1 MTTSSTQPPRVFIS
15 YAHGPTQHMERVKD
29 LAKRLRDRGVDAEI
43 DQYYISPVV
52 RWPEWCAR
60 MIRRADFTLLLFDS
74 TYSRRFEGDD
84 VDGQEVVRE
93 GRGVRWEAALIKQ
106 ILYDSPS
113 QNLKLIPTVF
123 DRADIG
129 LIPAEIRGF
138 TTFDLSQ
145 GEEFDRLLLHLYGRQ
160 AVEKPPLGNPP
171 EFSLR
176 SQSVPEATESQ
187 KPAPLHNLPA
197 EEPLV
202 GRGGDIERVEKALGG
217 HRLVTLAA
225 FAGLGKTSLALEVA
239 RRQIG
244 AFADGVWLVSLAPV
258 VEAALVPQA
267 VAKTLSIRE
276 QAEKPPTRAL
286 AEQLRKKR
294 LLIVLDNCEHLISA
308 CAELLRY
315 LLDECPDVK
324 FLATSREPLNLGKRE
339 VMLGLA
345 PLEVPRHSGLPP
357 QELIRV
363 PAVQLFVDRVQ
374 RSDEAFRLN
383 PSNASAVARICRR
396 LEGIPLA
403 LELAAAR
410 VSPLAVERVA
420 DRLDDPSFL
429 RQSPQAAENP
439 HHVTLDATLD
449 WSHDLLAPAAKRL
462 FRRIAAFRGSFS
474 FEAAE
479 AICGDHPPTGEGL
492 DDILEPFEDLVLKSL
507 LEKDGNERFHFLE
520 IVRQYA
526 ERRLRDADE
535 EPLVQARHATY
546 FLDIAEAA
554 NQEML
559 ATGQKERL
567 QLLDQE
573 HPNLR
578 AALRAAGDRET
589 AYRLGI
595 AMWRFWE
602 MRGFFHEGRG
612 RLTRLVPEE
621 TRTDPEALQADDRV
635 EDELHSSVLSG
646 LGLLAYRQGDVVE
659 ASRCFRRVLGFERR
673 LGKPDRLANALGDV
687 GLLSMHRDPDKAMGY
702 FREGLHLAEE
712 AKDDRLLAV
721 AYNNLGK
728 TELYRK
734 RFPEARTLLR
744 DSVAGFEAAG
754 NLWESGFPL
763 IGLGNLALEE
773 NQAEEA
779 KVYFEKARERRL
791 LVGDRRNVANSLLGI
806 ARAHLMTRDLVASR
820 DTLRESI
827 RLYDEVDD
835 QASILRC
842 WEIAAEIAA
851 LAGDGPAAARLSAFA
866 ERRRE
871 AMEISQRPTDK
882 DTMETRLKGA
892 RDQIGDRAWSAA
904 RNEVVDWQRR
914 NAVEAV
920 RAITIA
926 DGAAGQ

>member
-1 MTTSSTQPPRVFIS
+1 MSISSPTGRPPKVFIS
-15 YAHGPTQHMERVKD
+15 YSQSSPEHKARVKD
-29 LAKRLRDRGVDAEI
+29 LSGRLLERGIDSDI
-43 DQYYISPVV
+43 DQYVIG
-52 RWPEWCAR
+52 PERGWQEWSR
-60 MIRRADFTLLLFDS
+60 QQIEQADFVLLVFDP
-74 TYSRRFEGDD
+74 TYSKAFKGEEIEDGSKRLGSRSEALMLSQVFFESA
-84 VDGQEVVRE
+84 
-93 GRGVRWEAALIKQ
+93 GRNR
-106 ILYDSPS
+106 
-113 QNLKLIPTVF
+113 KLVPIIF
-123 DRADIG
+123 DRDHAE
-129 LIPAEIRGF
+129 LIALPLRSFTYFNVSEAES
-138 TTFDLSQ
+138 FDL
-145 GEEFDRLLLHLYGRQ
+145 LCLHLLGQ
-160 AVEKPPLGNPP
+160 PAIEKPPLGSPTAIP
-171 EFSLR
+171 TAPAADR
-176 SQSVPEATESQ
+176 TEE
-187 KPAPLHNLPA
+187 PLHNLPA
-197 EEPLV
+197 EHEPLV

-239 RRQIG
+239 RRQLES
-244 AFADGVWLVSLAPV
+244 FRDGVWLVSLAPV
-258 VEAALVPQA
+258 VEAALVPQT

-286 AEQLRKKR
+286 AEQLRKKQ

-308 CAELLRY
+308 CAQLLRY
-315 LLDECPDVK
+315 LLDECPEVR

-345 PLEVPRHSGLPP
+345 PLEVPRHTGLPP
-357 QELIRV
+357 LELIRV

-374 RSDEAFRLN
+374 RSDESFRLN
-383 PSNASAVARICRR
+383 PSNAGALARICRR

-410 VSPLAVERVA
+410 VSPLSVQSVA
-420 DRLDDPSFL
+420 DRLDDASFL

-439 HHVTLDATLD
+439 HHITLDATLD
-449 WSHDLLAPAAKRL
+449 WSHDLLTPPARRL

-479 AICGDHPPTGEGL
+479 AICKDHPPAGEGL
-492 DDILEPFEDLVLKSL
+492 DDILEAFEDLVHKSL

-526 ERRLRDADE
+526 ERQLQNAGE
-535 EPLVQARHATY
+535 EPTVRGRHATY

-554 NQEML
+554 NREML

-567 QLLDQE
+567 QLLEQE

-602 MRGFFHEGRG
+602 MRGFFHEGRD

-621 TRTDPEALQADDRV
+621 TRTDPATLQADDRV
-635 EDELHSSVLSG
+635 ADELHSSVLSG
-646 LGLLAYRQGDVVE
+646 LGLLAYRQGDVAE
-659 ASRCFRRVLGFERR
+659 ASRCFYRVLGFERR
-673 LGKPDRLANALGDV
+673 LGRPDRLANALGDV
-687 GLLSMHRDPDKAMGY
+687 GLLFMHGDPDKAMDY
-702 FREGLHLAEE
+702 FREGHRLAQE
-712 AKDDRLLAV
+712 AGDDRLVAV
-721 AYNNLGK
+721 ACNNLGK

-734 RFPEARTLLR
+734 RIPEARALLK

-773 NQAEEA
+773 DEPDEA

-806 ARAHLMTRDLVASR
+806 ARAHLMTRDLLASR
-820 DTLRESI
+820 DTLREAI

-851 LAGDGPAAARLSAFA
+851 LGGDGLAAARLSAFA

-871 AMEISQRPTDK
+871 AMEVSQRPTDK
-882 DTMETRLKGA
+882 DTMEARLMAVRGE
-892 RDQIGDRAWSAA
+892 IGDRAWSAA
-904 RNEVVDWQRR
+904 QAEVVGWKRPD
-914 NAVEAV
+914 AMEAV
-920 RAITIA
+920 RRIAIA
-926 DGAAGQ
+926 RGAAEE